1 MGLFQYFTQIYKLL
15 LLYLKTFSSRSTSTL
30 TLLNC
35 SISGVANRAA
45 FPLGFGHSHRYIG
58 PRTVLLGDA
67 AHRVH
72 PLAGQGV
79 NLGFG
84 DVASLASVVED
95 SLREGGRLGQQSYLA
110 QYETE
115 RQRHN
120 LATMAGID
128 GLQRLYCTAW
138 TPLVMARTLGLMATE
153 ACDPVKKMF
162 MKHAA

>member
-1 MGLFQYFTQIYKLL
+1 M
-15 LLYLKTFSSRSTSTL
+15 
-30 TLLNC
+30 
-35 SISGVANRAA
+35 ANRAA

-58 PRTVLLGDA
+58 PRTILIGDA

-84 DVASLASVVED
+84 DVTSLASCVED
-95 SLREGGRLGQQSYLA
+95 SLREGGLLGQREYLA

-120 LATMAGID
+120 LTTMMGID
-128 GLQRLYCTAW
+128 GLQRLYCSDW
-138 TPLVMARTLGLMATE
+138 TPLVMARSLGLMATE
-153 ACDPVKKMF
+153 ACDPVKKML

>member
-1 MGLFQYFTQIYKLL
+1 MITIGLA
-15 LLYLKTFSSRSTSTL
+15 
-30 TLLNC
+30 
-35 SISGVANRAA
+35 GVANRAA

-58 PRTVLLGDA
+58 PRTILIGDA

-84 DVASLASVVED
+84 DVISLASCVED
-95 SLREGGRLGQQSYLA
+95 SLREGGRLGQRDYLA

-115 RQRHN
+115 RLRHN
-120 LATMAGID
+120 LTTMMGID
-128 GLQRLYCTAW
+128 GLQRLYCSDW

>member
-1 MGLFQYFTQIYKLL
+1 MIFFL
-15 LLYLKTFSSRSTSTL
+15 
-30 TLLNC
+30 LLNC